1 MSKRILV
8 IHYSQTG
15 QLTRIV
21 ENLCK
26 GLEDPNISIDHLRI
40 EPREPFPFPWSRL
53 TFFNTFPESVFGIPL
68 PIKEHGMDPSAEY
81 DLIIIGY
88 TIWYLAPSIPINSF
102 LVSENGKALLK
113 GKKVITIL
121 GGRNMWVM
129 AHEKM
134 KTLLIACGAQLVGN
148 IAIVDKSPNLVSI
161 ITIIRWM
168 FYGKKTPFLWF
179 PQAGIREE
187 DILSASKFGV
197 LIKKDLLANDLSG
210 TNDSLLENG
219 AVHIEP
225 ALLVLE
231 KRATKIFTIYGN
243 FMLKKGGYNDKARL
257 GRVQFLSY
265 MIPIGAFTLSPI
277 TTLSTFLISKL
288 KRKELENEIADLKR
302 CDRSF

>member
-15 QLTRIV
+15 QLIRII
-21 ENLCK
+21 EKLCE
-26 GLEDPNISIDHLRI
+26 GLNDPDISIDHLKI
-40 EPREPFPFPWSRL
+40 EPKEPFPFPWTRL
-53 TFFNTFPESVFGIPL
+53 AFFNTFPESVFGIPL
-68 PIKEHGMDPSAEY
+68 PIKEPKIDPNVDY
-81 DLIIIGY
+81 DLIVLGY

-102 LVSENGKALLK
+102 LVSEKGKALMN

-134 KTLLIACGAQLVGN
+134 KVLLKACGSTLIGN

-168 FYGKKTPFLWF
+168 FYGKKDPFLGF

-187 DILSASKFGV
+187 EIRSASKFGA
-197 LIKKDLLANDLSG
+197 LIKNDLLIDDVSN
-210 TNDSLLENG
+210 TNKTLLDNG
-219 AVHIEP
+219 AVFIEP

-243 FMLKKGGYNDKARL
+243 FMLKKGGYYDKSRL
-257 GRVQFLSY
+257 GRVRFLSY
-265 MIPIGAFTLSPI
+265 LIPVGAFVLSPI
-277 TTLSTFLISKL
+277 TTLSTFLISKF
-288 KRKELENEIADLKR
+288 KRQELEEEIAVLKR
-302 CDRSF
+302 CD